1 MTNLTQPS
9 LSQRLDRRQAA
20 VTRMASPA
28 TEETPETRETLA
40 RGKSP
45 ATPFLLIG
53 SVAFFV
59 FCAVAVVTLA
69 ALLIW
74 WLV

>member
-9 LSQRLDRRQAA
+9 LSERLNRGHAMRGPLYRADD
-20 VTRMASPA
+20 
-28 TEETPETRETLA
+28 TPEVSKTLA

-45 ATPFLLIG
+45 ATPFMLLG
-53 SVAFFV
+53 TVAFFV
-59 FCAVAVVTLA
+59 FSAVAVVTLA